1 MRKPLLALVLTILC
15 VVAWKVRWA
24 VLEEPTRSEFEAR
37 EAERLA
43 TPGAVPAAVAS
54 APVVDTA
61 EVLATIDWADPANP
75 VALPISGTQFL
86 LDTRAG
92 PRVWSPG
99 APTLSPLGGAPAHWR
114 LLEDTH
120 MPASSTTRPGVFMNG
135 MMFAVRTGATSAEM
149 IWADSRDLA
158 ATRRMPLPE
167 GFVPD
172 LLLPLATSVGLLC
185 SAAQQRSLVVA
196 FHEGELVR
204 LSKTTV
210 QLGALQQL
218 QARSVF
224 GIVEGF
230 GALANPM
237 LGSLQYP
244 APPVQFD
251 AQRCRWQANHLPEP
265 LARAEDLSLLLNSMN
280 ALGNV
285 EPAITAAAWT
295 DAAGQ
300 RRTLARPLYWN
311 IDARAWRERAAPDLP
326 GLEPAALRGLVYD
339 GLAVTADPP
348 SGRYAFLDAREEQW
362 RAASLRA
369 PPARAV
375 KLLRYGPEGVLA
387 LLIDD
392 QKPGRIVRIEPVP
405 PKNTASPMPDGLGDE
420 DGVVPLQGIGVLLV
434 GGHERLS
441 NAFLI
446 VPDAKGSV
454 LHPLP
459 ESLKRVSGVPL
470 MDGSIVVFGGLP
482 GTCFSSATD
491 QCSLGVAPGY
501 RWLPVRQRWER
512 LHDLKVAYAPGEALD
527 GGNSNIS
534 SAWPRNDF
542 LVREG
547 AELLLLDG
555 DGERS
560 NHHPEG
566 QPTRLMRWQLGGSL
580 QPVARTMVDRQRASL
595 VELADGR
602 LAVIGGLAS
611 EPASPACQ
619 RCEAQRQAEIS
630 RLKARQARA
639 APRPTDEEVSSGI
652 DEPPPCSVCS
662 ETIGPRERF
671 RRARSCEIFD
681 EANERFLPGP
691 WAHHAGGRAVRLA
704 NGRIFKFGLEGWAA
718 SDGVYVAETA
728 DARLGGWTAAPP
740 FPLPQG
746 TRVTQFVA
754 VGSQVLFVLDRPED
768 RLVIWDDETRSWRVE
783 SLPSS
788 GLWGPRNIPRVAL
801 PLTAAADRLLLIHD
815 RDYEIQRWPLR

>member
-1 MRKPLLALVLTILC
+1 M
-15 VVAWKVRWA
+15 
-24 VLEEPTRSEFEAR
+24 
-37 EAERLA
+37 
-43 TPGAVPAAVAS
+43 
-54 APVVDTA
+54 
-61 EVLATIDWADPANP
+61 LATIDWADPANP
-75 VALPISGTQFL
+75 VALPISGTQLL

-99 APTLSPLGGAPAHWR
+99 AATLSPLGGAQAHWR
-114 LLEDTH
+114 LLDDTH
-120 MPASSTTRPGVFMNG
+120 MPASSTTRAGAFMNG
-135 MMFAVRTGATSAEM
+135 MMFAVRTGAASAEM
-149 IWADSRDLA
+149 VWADSRDLA
-158 ATRRMPLPE
+158 ATRRMPLRE

-172 LLLPLATSVGLLC
+172 LLLPLAPSMALLC
-185 SAAQQRSLVVA
+185 SAAQQRALVVA

-204 LSKTTV
+204 LSKTTA
-210 QLGALQQL
+210 QPMALQRL
-218 QARSVF
+218 QASLVF

-265 LARAEDLSLLLNSMN
+265 LARAEDLNLLLNSMTMPDT
-280 ALGNV
+280 V
-285 EPAITAAAWT
+285 TPAIVAAAWT

-300 RRTLARPLYWN
+300 RRTLGRPLYWN
-311 IDARAWRERAAPDLP
+311 SDTRAWRERAAPDLP
-326 GLEPAALRGLVYD
+326 GLEPAALRGLVHD

-348 SGRYAFLDAREEQW
+348 SGRYAFLDARDEQW
-362 RAASLRA
+362 RAASLRV

-387 LLIDD
+387 LLIDE

-405 PKNTASPMPDGLGDE
+405 PQNTASLMPDVLGDE

-446 VPDAKGSV
+446 GPDAKGSV
-454 LHPLP
+454 LRPLP

-482 GTCFSSATD
+482 GTCFPSATD
-491 QCSLGVAPGY
+491 HCSLGVAPGY

-527 GGNSNIS
+527 GGNSSIS
-534 SAWPRNDF
+534 SGWPRNDF

-555 DGERS
+555 YGERS
-560 NHHPEG
+560 NHHPDG

-580 QPVARTMVDRQRASL
+580 QPLARTLVDRQRASL

-619 RCEAQRQAEIS
+619 RCEAQRQTEIS

-639 APRPTDEEVSSGI
+639 APRPADEEEDSGI
-652 DEPPPCSVCS
+652 DEPPPCSVCGG
-662 ETIGPRERF
+662 TIGPRERF
-671 RRARSCEIFD
+671 RRARSCEVFD
-681 EANERFLPGP
+681 EAGKRFQPGP

-704 NGRIFKFGLEGWAA
+704 NGRIFKFGLEGWNA
-718 SDGVYVAETA
+718 SDSVYVAETA
-728 DARLGGWTAAPP
+728 DAQLGSWTAAPP

-754 VGSQVLFVLDRPED
+754 VGNQVLFVLDRPED

-783 SLPSS
+783 SLPAS
-788 GLWGPRNIPRVAL
+788 GRWGPRNIPRVAL
-801 PLTAAADRLLLIHD
+801 PLAAAADRLLLIHD